1 MESNSERSSAVE
13 HRVLRFLDWLYGIKF
28 CKFYQRKLW
37 KDLSALVASACFIL
51 VLMPKVAFKRRIIK
65 RIFIVTYIYL
75 VFFFFFFNN
84 L

>member
-1 MESNSERSSAVE
+1 MESNSEKEQCSRAPCVALLG
-13 HRVLRFLDWLYGIKF
+13 VTGIKF

-65 RIFIVTYIYL
+65 RIFIVTY
-75 VFFFFFFNN
+75 VFIFK